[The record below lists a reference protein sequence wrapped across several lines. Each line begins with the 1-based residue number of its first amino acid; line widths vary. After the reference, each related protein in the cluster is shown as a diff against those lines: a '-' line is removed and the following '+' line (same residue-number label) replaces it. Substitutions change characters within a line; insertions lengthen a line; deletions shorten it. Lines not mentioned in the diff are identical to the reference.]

1 MLRKY
6 VSVLVVVAMV
16 VLAVGL
22 LRNPVPTIDGSWNG
36 FWLAVDAAVALT
48 ISWVP
53 LGADYSRH
61 SRTTRAAF
69 AGGFFGYGA
78 TQIACLLLGV
88 VALTQVGQN
97 PDEVF
102 DLFLAVP
109 LGTAAFAVLVLRE
122 TDQSFANVYSTAVS
136 IQNMAPRWDRRIL
149 TSGIGALAIG
159 VALTIDIS
167 QYTNF
172 LYLIG
177 AVFIPLS
184 GALIAAW
191 LRTRGVGWN
200 TATDAPLRPG
210 MLLAWGAGFVAYQL
224 INPGAIPG
232 WSDAWTSAAQWL
244 HTTGHPWLSASLT
257 SFLVAVLIALP
268 FAGTL
273 APVRYEAVPGDQS

>member
-1 MLRKY
+1 
-6 VSVLVVVAMV
+6 
-16 VLAVGL
+16 
-22 LRNPVPTIDGSWNG
+22 
-36 FWLAVDAAVALT
+36 
-48 ISWVP
+48 
-53 LGADYSRH
+53 
-61 SRTTRAAF
+61 
-69 AGGFFGYGA
+69 
-78 TQIACLLLGV
+78 
-88 VALTQVGQN
+88 
-97 PDEVF
+97 
-102 DLFLAVP
+102 LFLAVP

-149 TSGIGALAIG
+149 TSAIGSLAIA

-184 GALIAAW
+184 GALLAAW

-244 HTTGHPWLSASLT
+244 HTAGHPWLSASLT

-268 FAGTL
+268 FAATP
-273 APVRYEAVPGDQS
+273 APARDGAVPGAQS